1 VLGEARAIDAALAQF
16 SAGLLA
22 SHLQQRLGETAQ
34 ADALLAQALA
44 IGDAHDYGLSG
55 GWQVPEMAAER
66 VARAIDTGTLPAYA
80 RRFARRAGLRC
91 PDPTL
96 EGWPWHLALR
106 GFGEFSLRLDDA
118 PWVTGGARL
127 PQRPLDLLRLLL
139 AHGGVSMP
147 VATALD
153 ALWPDADHEQQ
164 RKAFDAAL
172 LRLRRG
178 LGDDTLLQLDGSRLH
193 LDRERCWSDVA
204 ALDASDWSVAPLGND
219 APALIALSQRLLHLV
234 RAPLLDGLDTPWA
247 MGTRERARRRFVLA
261 LVPIAERLETV
272 SPAEAARLYE
282 RALQADPL
290 AESLARRLIALH
302 LAHSERTEA
311 LRAWHQC
318 KAMLALHGVA
328 PAPATLALVRE
339 ATLAL

>member
-1 VLGEARAIDAALAQF
+1 VLTGGWWVPDIVAERMARAIG
-16 SAGLLA
+16 AGI
-22 SHLQQRLGETAQ
+22 E
-34 ADALLAQALA
+34 
-44 IGDAHDYGLSG
+44 
-55 GWQVPEMAAER
+55 
-66 VARAIDTGTLPAYA
+66 PAYA
-80 RRFARRAGLRC
+80 RRFARRAALRC

-96 EGWPWHLALR
+96 EAWPWHLSLR

-118 PWVTGGARL
+118 SWAADGARL

-139 AHGGVSMP
+139 AHGGVSVA

-153 ALWPDADHEQQ
+153 ALWPEADREQQ

-178 LGDDTLLQLDGSRLH
+178 LGDDTLLQLEGGRLH

-204 ALDASDWSVAPLGND
+204 ALDASDWSVAPHGDD

-247 MGTRERARRRFVLA
+247 MAARERARRRFVLA
-261 LVPIAERLETV
+261 LAPIAERLEAV
-272 SPAEAARLYE
+272 APADAARLYE

-302 LAHSERTEA
+302 LARGERTEA
-311 LRAWHQC
+311 LRAWQQC
-318 KAMLALHGVA
+318 KAMLALHGA
-328 PAPATLALVRE
+328 PPAPATLALVRE
-339 ATLAL
+339 AALLL